1 GTREAPAPLV
11 HEPPQASMAAQGMPS
26 KRVERHSPPPS
37 APPKHSETEGP
48 SQETLARASA
58 ATQKKFRFMQTPG
71 LHKQL

>member
-1 GTREAPAPLV
+1 
-11 HEPPQASMAAQGMPS
+11 MAAQGMPS
-26 KRVERHSPPPS
+26 RGRGMRQKQPVRRRVERHSPPPS

-48 SQETLARASA
+48 SQETLAGASA